1 MQREHQTI
9 IVSVNEEDD
18 EETRFQKIQRR
29 VGDGW
34 RVINTTPISGGDM
47 GPGGSSDDF
56 IRLEVLLEREI
67 DEQ

>member
-18 EETRFQKIQRR
+18 EESRFQKIQRQ

-34 RVINTTPISGGDM
+34 RVINTIPISGGDM
-47 GPGGSSDDF
+47 GPGGNSDDF
-56 IRLEVLLEREI
+56 VRLEVLLEREV
-67 DEQ
+67 EE

>member
-18 EETRFQKIQRR
+18 EESRFQKIQRQ

-34 RVINTTPISGGDM
+34 RVINTTPVSGGDM
-47 GPGGSSDDF
+47 GPGGNSDDF
-56 IRLEVLLEREI
+56 VRLEVLLERQVE
-67 DEQ
+67 E

>member
-18 EETRFQKIQRR
+18 EESRFQKIRGQ

-47 GPGGSSDDF
+47 GPGGASDDF
-56 IRLEVLLEREI
+56 VRLEVLLQRDVEE
-67 DEQ
+67 